1 MSKENFKQ
9 AVLSIFIGCCVTFIA
24 TLFEQLA
31 QFLQDNSTQVIS
43 GAVSSAVYLAKAYRV

>member
-9 AVLSIFIGCCVTFIA
+9 AVLSIVIGCSVTFIA

-31 QFLQDNSTQVIS
+31 LFLQNNSTQIVS
-43 GAVSSAVYLAKAYRV
+43 GVVSTAIYLAKSYRV

>member
-9 AVLSIFIGCCVTFIA
+9 ALLSIIIGCSVTFIA

-31 QFLQDNSTQVIS
+31 IFLQTNSTEIIS
-43 GAVSSAVYLAKAYRV
+43 GAVSSAVYLAKSYRV